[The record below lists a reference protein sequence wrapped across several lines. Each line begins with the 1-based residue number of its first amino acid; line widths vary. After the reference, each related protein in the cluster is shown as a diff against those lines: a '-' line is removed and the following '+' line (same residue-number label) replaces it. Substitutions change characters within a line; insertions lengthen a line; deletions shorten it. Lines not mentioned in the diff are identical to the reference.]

1 MAFGT
6 VAGSAVQWASV
17 LGAAQTPNWYGCG
30 VGAKPRAWSA
40 LNPSWPVSTTVNP
53 QPEAG
58 VPPSAAWGTLKLMPR
73 ESAWALMLTVPAV
86 APCASVEVWPKP
98 CTSLRRLQHK
108 RPTDSDVRGWH

>member
-30 VGAKPRAWSA
+30 VGAKPRGWSA
-40 LNPSWPVSTTVNP
+40 LNPSWPVSTTVNA

-58 VPPSAAWGTLKLMPR
+58 VPPSADLGTLKLMTR
-73 ESAWALMLTVPAV
+73 EIALALMLTVPAV
-86 APCASVEVWPKP
+86 APCASMKRWPKP
-98 CTSLRRLQHK
+98 CTSMRRLQAEL
-108 RPTDSDVRGWH
+108 PAMT